1 LEEENYN
8 LQENIGKNL
17 ADFKDILKELE
28 GMRSDVKKKDEALRN
43 LESEI
48 RLRPNLP
55 QMNAKKVQI
64 EHLTQ
69 ELE

>member
-1 LEEENYN
+1 
-8 LQENIGKNL
+8 
-17 ADFKDILKELE
+17 
-28 GMRSDVKKKDEALRN
+28 MRSDVKKKDEALRN

-48 RLRPNLP
+48 RLRPNLA